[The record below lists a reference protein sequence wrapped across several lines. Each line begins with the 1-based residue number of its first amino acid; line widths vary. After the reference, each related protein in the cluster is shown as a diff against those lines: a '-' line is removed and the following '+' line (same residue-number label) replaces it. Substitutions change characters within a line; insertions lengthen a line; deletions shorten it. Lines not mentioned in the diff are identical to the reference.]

1 MRVKGLTTL
10 SGSQLIWMLLV
21 MDGCN
26 FVPFIKTAIVEA
38 KQDAWMSI
46 IIAGASVIVLTLLLV
61 RLSMMHPG
69 QTLFGFSR
77 TVLGPWLGRIV
88 VLPYL
93 TAWISISVIIL
104 RYSGDFIQSVLLD
117 KAPVWVVM
125 LILSML
131 MAYSAHGGIGGIG
144 RYNEVVGPVFFVTT
158 FVSFSLNGRNLK
170 WERILPVYYD
180 NGWLQ
185 IAKGA
190 VPLTTL
196 LGGESLLLLVLVAFM
211 AHPRKAPLLASIAIA
226 GTSLTFVVITVLSL
240 AVFGPALAVRLQD
253 PFFSYMRTV
262 DIMEFIQQ
270 IDIFMFSL
278 WIFGITTILS
288 VHLFVVSYELSLWL
302 KLKNWYALI
311 WIIGPAIF
319 LTALVSPG
327 AAMFG
332 PFFRWW
338 SYYAFPVCGIG
349 IPLILWIATLARRG
363 RMRPTAARQ
372 PGDGG

>member
-10 SGSQLIWMLLV
+10 SGTQLVWTLLII
-21 MDGCN
+21 DGCN

-38 KQDAWMSI
+38 KQDAWISI
-46 IIAGASVIVLTLLLV
+46 LIAGASVTVLTLLLV
-61 RLSMMHPG
+61 RLSLMHRG

-77 TVLGPWLGRIV
+77 TVLGPWFGRIV
-88 VLPYL
+88 VLPYFA
-93 TAWISISVIIL
+93 AWLSISVMIL

-125 LILSML
+125 LILSIL
-131 MAYSAHGGIGGIG
+131 MMYAAHGGIGGIG
-144 RYNEVVGPVFFVTT
+144 RYNEVVGPLFFITT
-158 FVSFSLNGRNLK
+158 LVSFALNGRNLR
-170 WERILPVYYD
+170 WERVLPVYYD
-180 NGWLQ
+180 NGWQQ

-211 AHPRKAPLLASIAIA
+211 AHPRKASLLSSIAIA
-226 GTSLTFVVITVLSL
+226 GTILPFVVITVLSL
-240 AVFGPALAVRLQD
+240 AVFGPALAARLQD

-278 WIFGITTILS
+278 WIFGITAILS
-288 VHLFVVSYELSLWL
+288 VHLFVVSYEMSLWL

-311 WIIGPAIF
+311 WILGPAVF
-319 LTALVSPG
+319 ATAMLSPG
-327 AAMFG
+327 ATMFG

-338 SYYAFPVCGIG
+338 SYNAFPVCGIG
-349 IPLILWIATLARRG
+349 IPLILWIATVASGR
-363 RMRPTAARQ
+363 RMRQTA
-372 PGDGG
+372 G